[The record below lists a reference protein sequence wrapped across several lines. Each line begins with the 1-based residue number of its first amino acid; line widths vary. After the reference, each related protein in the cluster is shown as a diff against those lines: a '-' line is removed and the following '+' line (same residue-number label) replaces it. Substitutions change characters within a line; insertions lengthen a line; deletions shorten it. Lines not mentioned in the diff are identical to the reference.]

1 MKVSAWR
8 VGSVLL
14 FGACLSASSALPS
27 AAQETPTPSTTAPS
41 RSVPA
46 APTDIQINLG
56 QGLVSWSDN
65 STDEDGFKVTI
76 STYESGSESEVYRED
91 HVTGSNVTSVRASSA
106 ASISTGDSVL
116 VIVVAFNSVG
126 DSPAA
131 RVARALEGGL
141 IPPTSVPSAAKLP
154 STGYGDESTPR
165 SAGCAIFGFSLAL
178 AAAAIAS
185 LMLAARRRSYRRGR
199 SSFAA

>member
-1 MKVSAWR
+1 MKLAAWHA
-8 VGSVLL
+8 GTALL
-14 FGACLSASSALPS
+14 VAGCLLASGVLPS
-27 AAQETPTPSTTAPS
+27 SAQETPAPSTTASP

-76 STYESGSESEVYRED
+76 STYKSGSESELYRED
-91 HVTGSNVTSVRASSA
+91 HTTGPNVASVQASSV

-116 VIVVAFNSVG
+116 VIVVAFNSAG

-141 IPPTSVPSAAKLP
+141 IPPTPVPSAAELP
-154 STGYGDESTPR
+154 STGYGDGSTPR
-165 SAGCAIFGFSLAL
+165 SAVYATFGFSLAL
-178 AAAAIAS
+178 AAAAMTS
-185 LMLAARRRSYRRGR
+185 LMLAARRRTDR
-199 SSFAA
+199 AV